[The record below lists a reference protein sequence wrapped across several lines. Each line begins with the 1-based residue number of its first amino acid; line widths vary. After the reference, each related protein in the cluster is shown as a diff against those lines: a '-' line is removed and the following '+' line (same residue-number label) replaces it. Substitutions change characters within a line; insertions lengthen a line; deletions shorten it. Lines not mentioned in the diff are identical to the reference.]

1 MKISKQNFTFEVN
14 GKSGATQLIHQLYK
28 SFPFTIPP
36 TLSIQATTN
45 SQNDEPIPLLKVS
58 NYDYKD

>member
-1 MKISKQNFTFEVN
+1 MN

-28 SFPFTIPP
+28 TFPFSIPP

-58 NYDYKD
+58 KTV